1 MKLFTVKMVY
11 GGVHL
16 FEAETMEEV
25 IDSLK
30 EKGYLSADYLIRETK
45 PLSPKYFPTR
55 KEYFN
60 S

>member
-1 MKLFTVKMVY
+1 MKLFTVRIAY
-11 GGVHL
+11 GGVYL

-30 EKGYLSADYLIRETK
+30 EKGYLSADYLIKETK

-55 KEYFN
+55 KEYY
-60 S
+60 SS